1 MSVMPLDDQNTI
13 INKLAAIKEANS
25 KLYEFAH
32 ADKQSA
38 QATLYV

>member
-13 INKLAAIKEANS
+13 IKMLAAIKEAS
-25 KLYEFAH
+25 SILYEFAH
-32 ADKQSA
+32 ADHPSA

>member
-1 MSVMPLDDQNTI
+1 
-13 INKLAAIKEANS
+13 LAAIKEANS